1 MKHLALIAVTFI
13 SSFAI
18 SQNEMYTQKMQQNL
32 QLLDSAK
39 TPQDYQQVSAAFER
53 VGDAENTQWLP
64 YYYAAYA
71 IVVNSFRQN
80 DVSKSDGFAD
90 QAQLLIDKA
99 DALDNNNAEI
109 LCIKSMILSSRIMV
123 DVMTRGAKYGPAS
136 SAFLQKAIAIDKTN
150 PRPPLLLGQSLL
162 YTPEFW
168 GGGKAKAKPM
178 LQTAVENFKT
188 FKPASSLHPNWGTQL
203 ANTLLASCQ

>member
-1 MKHLALIAVTFI
+1 MKHLLLIAVTFI

-18 SQNEMYTQKMQQNL
+18 AQNEMYTQKMQQNL

-39 TPQDYQQVSAAFER
+39 TPQDYDQVSASFER
-53 VGDAENTQWLP
+53 VGDAEKTQWLP
-64 YYYAAYA
+64 YYYAAFA
-71 IVVNSFRQN
+71 TVTNSFKLN
-80 DVSKSDGFAD
+80 DVSKSDEFAD
-90 QAQLLIDKA
+90 KAQVLIDKA

-123 DVMTRGAKYGPAS
+123 DMMTRGAKYGPAS
-136 SAFLQKAIAIDKTN
+136 SALLHKAMAIDKTN

-162 YTPEFW
+162 YTPEMW

-178 LQTAVENFKT
+178 LQMAVDNFNT
-188 FKPASSLHPNWGTQL
+188 FKPATPLNPNWGSQM
-203 ANTLLASCQ
+203 ASTLLASCK